1 MDRTR
6 ADATAVS
13 GAAFPAAAG
22 ALGAVLLAC
31 ASASCAASAPPPPAR
46 AATPLAVGPGE
57 PPARSCPVGPEPP
70 PRRAPQRITPAERV
84 PEFLLAT
91 EACDVIDSRELV
103 GKVPFVVVFFA
114 SWCPV
119 CEHRVPQLREALQR
133 RAGQLT
139 ALWIT
144 LDDARDGW
152 DETHD
157 FLVRHALAPTS
168 AVAGRDFL
176 GFSLGYNP
184 FRSVPVVV
192 IVGRS
197 GRVVGVQIG
206 VRDGDDADLEQ
217 ALDDAIDQAPER
229 SLFTSFPPL

>member
-1 MDRTR
+1 MDRIG
-6 ADATAVS
+6 AKATA
-13 GAAFPAAAG
+13 AYDALLRAAASVC
-22 ALGAVLLAC
+22 AVLIGL
-31 ASASCAASAPPPPAR
+31 ASASCTATPAPAR
-46 AATPLAVGPGE
+46 AAAPVALAPNETSPSG
-57 PPARSCPVGPEPP
+57 RCSVGPEPP
-70 PRRAPQRITPAERV
+70 LTRLPQRITPDERV

-91 EACDVIDSRELV
+91 EACDVIDSHELV
-103 GKVPFVVVFFA
+103 GTVPFVVVFVA
-114 SWCPV
+114 SWGSV
-119 CEHRVPQLREALQR
+119 CEHRMPQLRAALER
-133 RAGQLT
+133 RAGQLR
-139 ALWIT
+139 ALWVT
-144 LDDARDGW
+144 LDDAQDGW

-197 GRVVGVQIG
+197 GRIVGVQIG
-206 VRDGDDADLEQ
+206 VRDGDEGELEQ